1 MNKLQSFKKMH
12 DSNDLL
18 LLPNAWD
25 LLSALVLAQ
34 SGFKAIATS
43 SWGVANA
50 LGYNDGEK
58 IEFNQLYTLVSKMT
72 SLINIPVSVDIESGY
87 SDDIEVIT
95 DNVLKLADIGVV
107 GINIEDS
114 SKDNTSLVSTTK
126 HCQIVEKIRS
136 ELDNNGFS
144 DFFINARTDT
154 YFLLENPL
162 IETINRS
169 KAYIESGA
177 NGIFVPGLSS
187 DEDIASLIGAV
198 NTPINVMSLPHLTD
212 IKHLEKLGVKR
223 FSTGPALS
231 DAVISF
237 IERESRILLS
247 QQSTTSLYKGR
258 NIQTIFK

>member
-1 MNKLQSFKKMH
+1 MNKLQNFKKMH
-12 DSNDLL
+12 DSDDLL

-50 LGYNDGEK
+50 LGYSDGEK
-58 IEFNQLYTLVSKMT
+58 IEFKQLFTLINKMT
-72 SLINIPVSVDIESGY
+72 SLIDIPVSVDIESGY
-87 SDDIEVIT
+87 SDDIKVIA
-95 DNVLKLADIGVV
+95 DNVLKLADIGAV

-114 SKDNTSLVSTTK
+114 SKDNTTLISTTK
-126 HCQIVEKIRS
+126 HCQILERIRS
-136 ELDNNGFS
+136 ELDNNGYS

-154 YFLLENPL
+154 YFLLDNPL
-162 IETINRS
+162 SETINRS
-169 KAYIESGA
+169 KAYLESGA

-187 DEDIASLIGAV
+187 DEDISNLIGAV
-198 NTPINVMSLPHLTD
+198 NAPINVMSLPHLTD

-231 DAVISF
+231 NAVISF
-237 IERESRILLS
+237 IESESKLLLN
-247 QQSTTSLYKGR
+247 QQRTEGL
-258 NIQTIFK
+258 